1 MTIDSVF
8 TTQMDRIKRV
18 TGKRTQTELADFFG
32 IKQSSISSVVQRGKI
47 PQSWL
52 VVLMRVRN
60 IHPEWV
66 LTGDGPCYIPTQPE
80 PGQYE
85 TGEQYAERKLEE
97 EGLKR
102 LPARALAEELVR
114 RIAVSQ
120 NEAFCTAQ
128 KENSD

>member
-1 MTIDSVF
+1 MKNQTFDA
-8 TTQMDRIKRV
+8 QMARIKLV
-18 TGKRTQTELADFFG
+18 TGKRTQVELADFFG
-32 IKQSSISSVVQRGKI
+32 IKQSSISSAVQRGKI

-52 VVLMRVRN
+52 VILMRVRN

-85 TGEQYAERKLEE
+85 TGEQYVERKLDDEA
-97 EGLKR
+97 LKR

-120 NEAFCTAQ
+120 NEAFCPTQ
-128 KENSD
+128 KENLD